1 MTSQLDDHADHQ
13 LLCTQ
18 ERANDILELD
28 SKITHNVVF
37 LFSLIFLYWYWKRK
51 TGKNKRWGSV
61 RISQVILQK
70 TLPCLCQS
78 QKEGKKLK

>member
-13 LLCTQ
+13 LLYTQ

-37 LFSLIFLYWYWKRK
+37 LFSLIFLYWNWKSK
-51 TGKNKRWGSV
+51 TGKIKGGGV
-61 RISQVILQK
+61 FA
-70 TLPCLCQS
+70 
-78 QKEGKKLK
+78 